1 MKLEFYSQKELE
13 KEIRRIGEKHHL
25 SLVLAFGSFAKGKV
39 HKRSD
44 LDIAVLVKQEL
55 DFKEYSKLY
64 SDFSEVFEGQ
74 NVDLVLIN
82 HADPLFFKQIVGNCR
97 LLYGSKRVLAELKI
111 YSFKKYCDYRPY
123 LNLEKKFVLQFIKQL
138 SNWPS

>member
-1 MKLEFYSQKELE
+1 MRKNLFLAT

-44 LDIAVLVKQEL
+44 LDIAVLTKEEL
-55 DFKEYSKLY
+55 DFEKYSKLY
-64 SDFSEVFEGQ
+64 SGFSEVLEGQ
-74 NVDLVLIN
+74 NIDLVLIN
-82 HADPLFFKQIVGNCR
+82 HADPLFLKQIVENCQ
-97 LLYGSKRVLAELKI
+97 LLYGSERTLAELKI

-123 LNLEKKFVLQFIKQL
+123 LNLEKKFAHQFIKQL
-138 SNWPS
+138 ND